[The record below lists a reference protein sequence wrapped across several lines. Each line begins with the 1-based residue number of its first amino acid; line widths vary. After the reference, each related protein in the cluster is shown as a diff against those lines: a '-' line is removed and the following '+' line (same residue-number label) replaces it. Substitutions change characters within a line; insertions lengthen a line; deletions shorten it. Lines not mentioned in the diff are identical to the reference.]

1 MLSMLIQPLR
11 SDRVVLMT
19 VLFILLSQQVYALPE
34 PAPVHE
40 YLIHEDGGLVYDPQ
54 RQEAERT
61 GQLAS
66 YDNAVTTRRGLK
78 LGPYRLSFTVP
89 KQAIAYDV
97 VPIRY
102 ELSWDTNQEAV
113 EPEFPVAVEAVAFED
128 ETRRQGRN
136 LFDLALPGDIDL
148 DVEYLGS
155 ITAHLKPN
163 ARHNLEPDMSDKP
176 MEYPGFERKPLVHSG
191 VVEAGDL
198 VWFRFRYTNTGNTIL
213 DAEGFGGYQ
222 LYPHLLRKN
231 SEGKYEL
238 IGEPHNLYYRD
249 LEYLYP
255 GESHETW
262 IHFATHRVPS
272 ETPQNFGLISGEYL
286 LQFRLTYRCYKKPDI
301 IGNMWDGPTIFVW
314 EMPFSVEPEPRHVPI
329 AKGRKVLTDM
339 GSTDKITRFIHTFE
353 EFMTAFDCHL
363 ARPTGERRTIRGKL
377 HLQVAPW
384 TKDVVVKLVGS
395 DPVSVVSTAVPVAV
409 DSDSLS
415 VTFNRDMSNHLIKNG
430 LREPIIASQTMAE
443 MRTNVQLGPFPEY
456 HIHDRLQEM
465 MDCGINVVATT
476 ATDTLYRDRRKPKS
490 NYQGDA
496 YKYFMDVAR
505 EEGMRVEG
513 WGAYP
518 FNNSDVGDIAV
529 WITGREFQGEHDWR
543 DYAEPL
549 LPLANATV
557 WLYQFHRWGDLYY
570 QNERGDVPIGTE
582 DLRGW
587 MRYDIDTRFPIGE
600 MERRAFHNWV
610 KKKYGTIETTNAS
623 WNSTFGSFEEIDPQ
637 KGQVENRFG
646 HRWEYTN
653 PLHPFHDWNQAV
665 VDLDEFR
672 TELRVQNYRD
682 VLAIIRK
689 EIPTAMISLRTEAS
703 IVLISG
709 IDPTDPNPHLRH
721 IYYSQRRTAAIA
733 EIIQKSGLVKF
744 HCDYQTIP
752 YTPSELRQL
761 VCLSVS
767 QGIIPMYLPYFN
779 DMRDVVINDRY
790 GKDYQVD
797 YNISNPKKGYVAHCL
812 VALYP
817 WFKTM
822 YEEGGIPGILWED
835 YQCVGFATETQKKE
849 MRLFMK
855 KLTEAI
861 STPQAIQAR
870 TTNLNQPLQGWRK
883 RSQALPSYR
892 LTNVWSALK
901 K

>member
-1 MLSMLIQPLR
+1 MSIQLQR
-11 SDRVVLMT
+11 SNYVALVT
-19 VLFILLSQQVYALPE
+19 VLFILLSQQVYAIPE
-34 PAPVHE
+34 PAPVNE
-40 YLIHEDGGLVYDPQ
+40 YRIHEDGGLVYDPQ
-54 RQEAERT
+54 RREAERT
-61 GQLAS
+61 GQLAN
-66 YDNAVTTRRGLK
+66 YDNAVTTRQGLK

-97 VPIRY
+97 IPISY
-102 ELSWDTNQEAV
+102 ELSWDSSQEGV
-113 EPEFPVAVEAVAFED
+113 EPAFPVAVEAVAFED

-136 LFDLALPGDIDL
+136 LFDLALPGNIDL

-163 ARHNLEPDMSDKP
+163 GRHNLKPDMSDEP
-176 MEYPGFERKPLVHSG
+176 MEYPGFERKPLVRSG

-222 LYPHLLRKN
+222 LYPQLLRKN
-231 SEGKYEL
+231 SEGKYKL

-249 LEYLYP
+249 LEYLHP

-262 IHFATHRVPS
+262 IHFSTRRVRG

-286 LQFRLTYRCYKKPDI
+286 LRFRLTYRCYTKPNI

-314 EMPFSVEPEPRHVPI
+314 EMPFSVEPEPRRAPV
-329 AKGRKVLTDM
+329 ATGRKVHIDA
-339 GSTDKITRFIHTFE
+339 SNADKITRFIHTFE

-363 ARPTGERRTIRGKL
+363 AKPTGKKQTIRGKL

-384 TKDVVVKLVGS
+384 TKDVVVKLIGT
-395 DPVSVVSTAVPVAV
+395 DPVSIASTAVPIAV
-409 DSDSLS
+409 DSDSLR

-430 LREPIIASQTMAE
+430 LREPIIASQTMAS

-456 HIHDRLQEM
+456 HIHDRLKEM

-476 ATDTLYRDRRKPKS
+476 AEDTLYRDRRKPKS

-496 YKYFMDVAR
+496 YKYFMDLAR
-505 EEGMRVEG
+505 AEGMRVEG

-518 FNNSDVGDIAV
+518 FNNSGVGNVAA
-529 WITGREFQGEHDWR
+529 WITGRKFQGEHNWR

-549 LPLANATV
+549 LPFANATV

-570 QNERGDVPIGTE
+570 QNERGDVPIGLE

-587 MRYDIDTRFPIGE
+587 MRYDNNVRFPIGQIE
-600 MERRAFHNWV
+600 MRAFQNWV
-610 KKKYGTIETTNAS
+610 KKKYGTIEAANAA
-623 WNSTFGSFEEIDPQ
+623 WDSTFGSFEEIDPQ
-637 KGQVENRFG
+637 KGQTVNKWG
-646 HRWEYTN
+646 HRWKYAN
-653 PLHPFHDWNQAV
+653 PLHSFHDWNQAV
-665 VDLDEFR
+665 ADLDEFR
-672 TELRVQNYRD
+672 TELRVQNYRE

-689 EIPTAMISLRTEAS
+689 EIPTATISLRTEAS
-703 IVLISG
+703 IVLASG
-709 IDPTDPNPHLRH
+709 IDPADPNPHLRH

-733 EIIQKSGLVKF
+733 EILQKSGLVKF

-752 YTPSELRQL
+752 YTPSELRKL
-761 VCLSVS
+761 VRLSVS

-779 DMRDVVINDRY
+779 DMRDVVINARY

-797 YNISNPKKGYVAHCL
+797 YNLPNPKKGYVAHCL

-849 MRLFMK
+849 MRFFMK
-855 KLTEAI
+855 KLKGAI

-870 TTNLNQPLQGWRK
+870 AANLNQPLQDWRK
-883 RSQALPSYR
+883 RSRALASYK
-892 LTNVWSALK
+892 LTNVLSAPQK
-901 K
+901 